1 MLRQDMIRAL
11 VIALL
16 ASVLTVHAD
25 ETADS
30 HVLAGIREF
39 TTAYRA
45 WDDSG
50 FAKAAGNFRM
60 ATTAD
65 PHSARA
71 FYWLGA
77 ARFHR
82 MLHLKNQQPPKTDAA
97 DAAMEDAIA
106 ALESALTLTPD
117 HAECHALL
125 GTLYGMKIQGGLL
138 RAIRYGPK
146 VQSHQKQALRH
157 GGSNPRVRYLLGTG
171 LFHTAKNADGY
182 REALDALL
190 AAEKLFIA
198 ESKQA
203 PEPFAP
209 RWGLS
214 SCRTF
219 IGRAL
224 VKLGEKERAT
234 EYFRKA
240 LAEHPN
246 DHIARAELARI
257 TSP

>member
-1 MLRQDMIRAL
+1 MIRAL
-11 VIALL
+11 TIALL

-25 ETADS
+25 EAADS
-30 HVLAGIREF
+30 RVLAGIGNF
-39 TTAYRA
+39 TAAYRA
-45 WDDSG
+45 WDDAG

-71 FYWLGA
+71 FYWLGT

-82 MLHLKNQQPPKTDAA
+82 MLHYRNQQPPKPDAA

-106 ALESALTLTPD
+106 AFETALTLAPD

-157 GGSNPRVRYLLGTG
+157 GGNNPRVRYLLGTG
-171 LFHTAKNADGY
+171 LFHTAKDAEGY
-182 REALDALL
+182 REALDELL

-214 SCRTF
+214 SCHTF
-219 IGRAL
+219 IGCAL
-224 VKLGEKERAT
+224 LKLGDNGRAA
-234 EYFRKA
+234 EYFRAA

-246 DHIARAELARI
+246 DHIARAELAKL
-257 TSP
+257 THP

>member
-1 MLRQDMIRAL
+1 MIRAL
-11 VIALL
+11 TIALL
-16 ASVLTVHAD
+16 ASVLTLHAD

-30 HVLAGIREF
+30 RVLAGIGDF
-39 TTAYRA
+39 TAAYRA
-45 WDDSG
+45 WDEAG
-50 FAKAAGNFRM
+50 FAKAAVNFRM
-60 ATTAD
+60 AAAAD

-82 MLHLKNQQPPKTDAA
+82 MLHYRNQQPPKTDAA
-97 DAAMEDAIA
+97 NATMDDAIA
-106 ALESALTLTPD
+106 ALDDALALAPD

-146 VQSHQKQALRH
+146 VQSHQKQALGH
-157 GGSNPRVRYLLGTG
+157 GGKNPRVQYLLGTG
-171 LFHTAKNADGY
+171 LFHTAKDADGY

-209 RWGLS
+209 RWGMS

-219 IGRAL
+219 IGCAL
-224 VKLGEKERAT
+224 VKLGENGRAA

-246 DHIARAELARI
+246 DHIARAELAKL
-257 TSP
+257 THP

>member
-1 MLRQDMIRAL
+1 MIRAL

-16 ASVLTVHAD
+16 ASILTVHAN
-25 ETADS
+25 TASDP
-30 HVLAGIREF
+30 HVRAGIEEF
-39 TTAYRA
+39 TTAYRE
-45 WDDSG
+45 WDAAG
-50 FAKAAGNFRM
+50 FAKAAGEFSK
-60 ATTAD
+60 ATAAD

-71 FYWLGA
+71 FYWLGT

-82 MLHLKNQQPPKTDAA
+82 MLHLRNQQPPKTDAA
-97 DAAMEDAIA
+97 DDAMEDAIETLET
-106 ALESALTLTPD
+106 ALILAPD
-117 HAECHALL
+117 DAECHALL

-138 RAIRYGPK
+138 RAIRYGPR
-146 VQSHQKQALRH
+146 VQNHQKQALNN
-157 GGSNPRVRYLLGTG
+157 GVNNPRVRYLLGTG
-171 LFHTAKNADGY
+171 LFHTAKDVGDY
-182 REALDALL
+182 RETLDTLL
-190 AAEKLFIA
+190 VAEKLFIA
-198 ESKQA
+198 ESEHA

-219 IGRAL
+219 IGRTL
-224 VKLGEKERAT
+224 VKLGEKDRAA

-257 TSP
+257 ASP